1 VQWRRALSCISC
13 GLLQNLLQGW
23 SQLGRIFLTATNAQH
38 FGRGLGLSREIV
50 HSFGV
55 NRQRNVTW
63 LRLNHIHDLRTQLIN
78 HAAVMNSRSADSLT
92 GHEFQGASDNGS
104 LKNHSSTVRGPIWFS
119 MFRMRATQAP
129 LSSDTTISNRLGD
142 H

>member
-1 VQWRRALSCISC
+1 
-13 GLLQNLLQGW
+13 
-23 SQLGRIFLTATNAQH
+23 LGRIFLTATNAQH

-50 HSFGV
+50 HSFGA